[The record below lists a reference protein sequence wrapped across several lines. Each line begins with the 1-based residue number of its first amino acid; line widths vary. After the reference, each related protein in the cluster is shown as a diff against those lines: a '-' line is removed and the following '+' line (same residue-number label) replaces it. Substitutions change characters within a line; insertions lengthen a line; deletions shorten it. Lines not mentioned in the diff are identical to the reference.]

1 MEESQELITIS
12 VGELNDLLQQHSL
25 MKEEITNLK
34 DSLDKCEQKW
44 NKIVKNTLR
53 ENVTLKDQNRALKE
67 RIKTIEMQNNTTFSN
82 S

>member
-53 ENVTLKDQNRALKE
+53 ENVALKDQNRALKE